1 MAPDTA
7 TPVPGHGAPSAPAR
21 GIARPLTRIPHP
33 NAQPASAPP
42 EDHTAPGEAAAPGDA
57 AAPTNAATASAEDYR
72 DLAHP
77 AADPVHH
84 AAEQAPEA
92 GPYRPVSLPVLTSCA
107 DLQHK
112 MHILVDQAPHMI
124 IVYALRDGTI
134 RYTNTA
140 TTLLLGRRPDE
151 LMGASIF
158 EVLTVPDNGAADP
171 TDSEPD
177 EPSLLPGEYPATL
190 PDGSVH
196 YLDVRSAPVIFDGI
210 RCGYVVA
217 WDVTAR
223 VERERD
229 LIRQAS
235 YDELTGLPNAAHAF
249 VYLEQSLRR
258 LERSGTGCVAVILID
273 LDGFK
278 AVNDTHGHQ
287 IGDVLLQETA
297 TRIRSTTRDT
307 DLAAR
312 LHGDEFLV
320 VQSVANPIHA
330 AYVSERLRTTL
341 ANPTDIDG
349 LTVKVSAS
357 VGVAV
362 ADPGSTDP
370 HHLLQFADHRMYTD
384 KQRRAHQR

>member
-1 MAPDTA
+1 
-7 TPVPGHGAPSAPAR
+7 VLPGPYAKPS
-21 GIARPLTRIPHP
+21 
-33 NAQPASAPP
+33 
-42 EDHTAPGEAAAPGDA
+42 DA
-57 AAPTNAATASAEDYR
+57 
-72 DLAHP
+72 
-77 AADPVHH
+77 
-84 AAEQAPEA
+84 APEA
-92 GPYRPVSLPVLTSCA
+92 DPAPAVPEPADGPGEQRTPLPVLTDCGR
-107 DLQHK
+107 LHHQ
-112 MHILVDQAPHMI
+112 MQVLVEQAPHMI
-124 IVYALRDGTI
+124 IVYELRDGTI
-134 RYTNTA
+134 RFANTA
-140 TTLLLGRRPDE
+140 TSLLLGRRPGE
-151 LMGASIF
+151 LVGANVF
-158 EVLTVPDNGAADP
+158 DLLTVPDGADP
-171 TDSEPD
+171 THSDPDS
-177 EPSLLPGEYPATL
+177 PSLFPGEYPARL

-196 YLDVRSAPVIFDGI
+196 YLDVRSAPVIFDGV
-210 RCGYVVA
+210 RCGHVVA
-217 WDVTAR
+217 WDVTTR

-278 AVNDTHGHQ
+278 QVNDTHGHQ
-287 IGDVLLQETA
+287 TGDVLLQETA
-297 TRIRSTTRDT
+297 SRIRATTRDT

-330 AYVSERLRTTL
+330 AYVSERLRTVL
-341 ANPTDIDG
+341 ANPIDIDG
-349 LTVKVSAS
+349 LTVRVSAS

-384 KQRRAHQR
+384 KQRRAHRR

>member
-1 MAPDTA
+1 MAQGSPAASDA
-7 TPVPGHGAPSAPAR
+7 VLPVSPAPS
-21 GIARPLTRIPHP
+21 G
-33 NAQPASAPP
+33 
-42 EDHTAPGEAAAPGDA
+42 AAAPW
-57 AAPTNAATASAEDYR
+57 PVTASSPTDSGVDESSSGASPVPMLRPKVRASEAPRTAASDSAER
-72 DLAHP
+72 REL
-77 AADPVHH
+77 
-84 AAEQAPEA
+84 
-92 GPYRPVSLPVLTSCA
+92 RVLTDCV
-107 DLQHK
+107 DQK
-112 MHILVDQAPHMI
+112 RRMHVLVDQAPHMI
-124 IVYALRDGTI
+124 IVYELRDGTI
-134 RYTNTA
+134 RYANTA
-140 TTLLLGRRPDE
+140 TTLLLGHRPDE
-151 LMGASIF
+151 LIGANIF
-158 EVLTVPDNGAADP
+158 DVLTVPDKAAADP
-171 TDSEPD
+171 TSSEPDPD
-177 EPSLLPGEYPATL
+177 EPSLLPGEYPAQL
-190 PDGSVH
+190 PDGTTH
-196 YLDVRSAPVIFDGI
+196 YLDVRSAPVIFEGE
-210 RCGYVVA
+210 RCGHVVA
-217 WDVTAR
+217 WDVTTR

-278 AVNDTHGHQ
+278 QVNDTHGHQ
-287 IGDVLLQETA
+287 IGDALLQQTA
-297 TRIRSTTRDT
+297 GRIRSATRDT

-341 ANPTDIDG
+341 ANPINIEG
-349 LTVKVSAS
+349 LTVRVSAS

-384 KQRRAHQR
+384 KQRRNHQR

>member
-1 MAPDTA
+1 MPLVRPRVREAVART
-7 TPVPGHGAPSAPAR
+7 TEESEPAER
-21 GIARPLTRIPHP
+21 R
-33 NAQPASAPP
+33 
-42 EDHTAPGEAAAPGDA
+42 E
-57 AAPTNAATASAEDYR
+57 
-72 DLAHP
+72 
-77 AADPVHH
+77 
-84 AAEQAPEA
+84 
-92 GPYRPVSLPVLTSCA
+92 LPVLTDCVNH
-107 DLQHK
+107 QRR
-112 MHILVDQAPHMI
+112 MQVLVDQAPHMI
-124 IVYALRDGTI
+124 IVYGLREGTI
-134 RYTNTA
+134 RYANTA
-140 TTLLLGRRPDE
+140 TTLLLGRRPSD
-151 LMGASIF
+151 LLGANIF
-158 EVLTVPDNGAADP
+158 EVLKVPDNTAADP
-171 TDSEPD
+171 TSSEPD
-177 EPSLLPGEYPATL
+177 PDQPNLLPGEYPAEL
-190 PDGSVH
+190 PDGSIH
-196 YLDVRSAPVIFDGI
+196 YLDVRSAPVVFEGE
-210 RCGYVVA
+210 RCGHVVA
-217 WDVTAR
+217 WDVTTR

-287 IGDVLLQETA
+287 TGDALLQQTA
-297 TRIRSTTRDT
+297 SRIRATTRDT

-330 AYVSERLRTTL
+330 AYVSERLRTVL
-341 ANPTDIDG
+341 ANPIDIDG
-349 LTVKVSAS
+349 LTVRVSAS

-384 KQRRAHQR
+384 KQRRGSTR